1 MKPDCSEQRSE
12 WGVESKNNEDRLGF
26 SICRQSVNN
35 YSFVRFF
42 QSLYLLFIFLLS
54 TLLVRAF
61 RTMLNSSR
69 GGRNPCS
76 SLLFKRNLM
85 IPCWERYLVHTIYQV
100 NEVPFHSYIVE
111 LFFFFIMKGCWT
123 YQIFIYQENHEVFL
137 LFVKVANYSFRFFL
151 LISHP
156 CVPGLNLTWS

>member
-35 YSFVRFF
+35 YSFVPFF
-42 QSLYLLFIFLLS
+42 QSLHLLFSFLLS
-54 TLLVRAF
+54 TVLVRAF

-76 SLLFKRNLM
+76 SLVFKRNLM

-100 NEVPFHSYIVE
+100 SEVPFHSYIVE
-111 LFFFFIMKGCWT
+111 FFFLSWKGVELIKCSFTKRIMTFSFYWSRW
-123 YQIFIYQENHEVFL
+123 QIIFL
-137 LFVKVANYSFRFFL
+137 DSFY
-151 LISHP
+151 
-156 CVPGLNLTWS
+156 W